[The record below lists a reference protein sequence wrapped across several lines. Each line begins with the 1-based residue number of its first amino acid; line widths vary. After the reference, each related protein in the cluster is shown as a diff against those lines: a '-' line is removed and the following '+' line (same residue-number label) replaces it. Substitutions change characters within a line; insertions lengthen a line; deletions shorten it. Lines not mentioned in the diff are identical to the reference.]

1 MKKLIN
7 SSLAF
12 VALLLFSTSCSQS
25 DSPAT
30 PDDNSG
36 APALMTI
43 HFAEPMTRTVGAPVY
58 SNESDITKG
67 MIFVFNSSTGFLD
80 GTATFTSIAN
90 PVTVGITAGV
100 RDVYVVANA
109 DPADFSTV
117 AQISDLYNLTN
128 KCTFASLTGTNLPM
142 SGYVKAVQATNATVA
157 SPASVTVALN
167 FICARVTIQWD
178 LSQLPTYMAG
188 FTVTDAYLLN
198 VKASSDYFSSASTV
212 ALTSNVSA
220 YLYGKASILG
230 FTGSYLPALTYTNTY
245 NAGLDLTDVTTNGN
259 NNNYF
264 YVTENSVVG
273 SPTLVVVE
281 GTFTENS
288 VTTTYYYPI
297 VINGSLNSGGN
308 NSAVVSRGNAYN
320 VKAIIKGFGND
331 DPYDPIV
338 NANLNVTITTA
349 TWTPQTISQT
359 FD

>member
-1 MKKLIN
+1 MKKLIY
-7 SSLAF
+7 SSLALI
-12 VALLLFSTSCSQS
+12 ALVLFSTSCSKS
-25 DSPAT
+25 DSTAIPE
-30 PDDNSG
+30 DNSG
-36 APALMTI
+36 APAVMTI
-43 HFAEPMTRTVGAPVY
+43 KFEQPMTRTVGAPVY
-58 SNESDITKG
+58 ADESAITQG
-67 MIFVFNSSTGFLD
+67 IVFVFNSSTGFVD
-80 GTATFTSIAN
+80 GTATFTSVAN
-90 PVTVGITAGV
+90 PVTVHITAGV

-117 AQISDLYNLTN
+117 AQVSDLYNITN

-142 SGYVKAVQATNATVA
+142 SGSKLAVQATSATVTT
-157 SPASVTVALN
+157 PATATVPLD
-167 FICARVTIQWD
+167 FVCGRVTIQWD

-230 FTGSYLPALTYTNTY
+230 FSGSYLPTLTYTNTY

-273 SPTLVVVE
+273 SPTLVVIE
-281 GTFTENS
+281 GTFTENN

-297 VINGSLNSGGN
+297 VINGSQNSGGN
-308 NSAVVSRGNAYN
+308 NSSAVSRGNAYN
-320 VKAIIKGFGND
+320 VKAIIKGFGGV
-331 DPYDPIV
+331 DPYEPIT
-338 NANLNVTITTA
+338 NANLDVTINTA
-349 TWTPQTISQT
+349 SWTPQTITQT

>member
-1 MKKLIN
+1 MKKLIY
-7 SSLAF
+7 SSLTF
-12 VALLLFSTSCSQS
+12 IALVLFSTSCSKS
-25 DSPAT
+25 DSTST

-36 APALMTI
+36 APAVMTI
-43 HFAEPMTRTVGAPVY
+43 RFEQPMTRTVGAPVY
-58 SNESDITKG
+58 ADESAITKG
-67 MIFVFNSSTGFLD
+67 MVFVFNSSTGFVD
-80 GTATFTSIAN
+80 GTATFTSVAN
-90 PVTVGITAGV
+90 PVTVRITAGV

-117 AQISDLYNLTN
+117 AQVSDLYNITN
-128 KCTFASLTGTNLPM
+128 KCTFASMTGTNLPM
-142 SGYVKAVQATNATVA
+142 SGSKLAVQATNATLT
-157 SPASVTVALN
+157 SPATATVPLN
-167 FICARVTIQWD
+167 FVCARVTIQWD

-198 VKASSDYFSSASTV
+198 VKASSDYFSSASNV
-212 ALTSNVSA
+212 ALTSHVSD

-230 FTGSYLPALTYTNTY
+230 FSGSYLPALTYTNTY

-297 VINGSLNSGGN
+297 VINGSQNSGGN
-308 NSAVVSRGNAYN
+308 NSSAVSRGNAYN
-320 VKAIIKGFGND
+320 VKAIIKGFGGV
-331 DPYDPIV
+331 DPYEPIT
-338 NANLNVTITTA
+338 NANLDVTINTA
-349 TWTPQTISQT
+349 TWTPQTITQT